1 MRAEGR
7 SAEHA
12 LPRARAFRELTRRP
26 MASPLPASANS
37 LNPFRTLIQYRNF
50 RLFWTGQTISLI
62 GTWMQQVAIGWTA
75 LELSNDPFMVG
86 LAAAAGTFP
95 VLLFSLP
102 GGVVADRNEKLRVVR
117 IAQSLMLVEAS
128 ALSVLAFTGHL
139 TIHWLITLALFGGTL
154 AAFEIPAR
162 QSLIVELVGKPDL
175 PRAIA
180 LNSTGFNLAR
190 ILGPSLAAVVIAQG
204 GVAWAFG
211 VNALS
216 YLVVLAGLGMIR
228 LPERRAVVRGA
239 GSSLAGMREALIHV
253 RDTPPL
259 PMLMVMATV
268 FSLLGVPILTLLPV
282 VARDV
287 LGMGAEGYGALMAC
301 IGIGAVVGALA
312 IAATGGGAKRGNTLR
327 IASVVYPALL
337 VTVSLMRSPTFV
349 GLALVGVGAAMIVNN
364 ALVNA
369 LLQDIAPDEMRG
381 RVMAL
386 YVMLYIGASPAGSF
400 LSGAVASATSAA
412 WAVGGSAALMLLFA
426 LWIFRRHPGLATR

>member
-1 MRAEGR
+1 
-7 SAEHA
+7 
-12 LPRARAFRELTRRP
+12 

-37 LNPFRTLIQYRNF
+37 LNPFRTLIKYRNF

-216 YLVVLAGLGMIR
+216 YLVVLAGLAMIR
-228 LPERRAVVRGA
+228 LPERRAVVRGT
-239 GSSLAGMREALIHV
+239 SSLAGMREALIHV

-259 PMLMVMATV
+259 PMLMLMATV

-301 IGIGAVVGALA
+301 IGLGAVAGALA
-312 IAATGGGAKRGNTLR
+312 VAATGGGAKRGNTLR
-327 IASVVYPALL
+327 IASVVYPTLL
-337 VTVSLMRSPTFV
+337 VTVSLMRSPMFV

-400 LSGAVASATSAA
+400 FSGVVASATSAA
-412 WAVGGSAALMLLFA
+412 WAVGGSAVLMLLFA